1 MMPKVGQKKV
11 LTNMEGWMSSPGG
24 RDGVNIMMAVD
35 LFWNGEPL
43 NVFTTSYVAI

>member
-1 MMPKVGQKKV
+1 
-11 LTNMEGWMSSPGG
+11 MEGWMSSPGG

-43 NVFTTSYVAI
+43 RPRLDPWNWIHFNNHNLDTY